1 MSPGP
6 DEPWPPPDPP
16 PDPGP
21 PPARYP
27 PPGPPVLPPQPA
39 ASPYG
44 PPGRRRRPQFGTGV
58 FTSFAFNTVI
68 AIGYLVAAVGGLP
81 PWLTVVLLLAVLAPA
96 VVGVV
101 LSIRQPQTGRGDG
114 MLLGCVLS
122 LVLAPLVLFGM
133 CVQVFQQT

>member
-1 MSPGP
+1 
-6 DEPWPPPDPP
+6 
-16 PDPGP
+16 
-21 PPARYP
+21 
-27 PPGPPVLPPQPA
+27 
-39 ASPYG
+39 
-44 PPGRRRRPQFGTGV
+44 V

-68 AIGYLVAAVGGLP
+68 AIGYLVAAVGGLR

-133 CVQVFQQT
+133 CLQVFQQT